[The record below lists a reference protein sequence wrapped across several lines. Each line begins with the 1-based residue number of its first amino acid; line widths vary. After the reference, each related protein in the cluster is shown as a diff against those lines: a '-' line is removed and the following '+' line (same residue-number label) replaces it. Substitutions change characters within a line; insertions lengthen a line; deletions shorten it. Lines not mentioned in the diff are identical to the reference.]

1 MAISDSSITEVALVN
16 TFEAWRTKTNQII
29 TVLNE
34 QDDDDPVT
42 ALLSANSDGGL
53 TINTISADIVT
64 GASVTGSSL
73 TFTGGTV
80 DFTGASITDL
90 GTAEKF
96 ALVEGS
102 GATITGS
109 SPDSKIERAQI
120 NECEIN
126 LNGAALNAN
135 GASTIDF
142 NLATISNLG
151 TVELVTINGGTIN
164 DANVNITDGSGA
176 RFITVSSAGPHIFT
190 GASFNNGTY
199 NTPTTIGG
207 LTHSANISVNTAS
220 ALVANIGPIFGADVG
235 NANVAIGNF
244 PEYTTTP
251 ISPTSSKG
259 RLHIRT
265 DFAAG
270 SQSATAVEAAADDM
284 VLEGNTAVGM
294 TLLANTVS
302 NSTIAFGTVGDTDV
316 GKLEYDHSTDVM
328 HIVTSGA
335 NTVVVG
341 PGNGGYMQ
349 IVGGDTVG
357 SQEGKLHVNVGTTD
371 GTTGIWVDLNDA
383 DQQGMRIDANS
394 HVVGVGMSA
403 NVFEI
408 HANTTGTAH
417 VMTLIHGLGTGTSHD
432 LTGSMLAITDNNSS
446 TESRSVV
453 DILQHASGAS
463 GTIGLKVTAEGGA
476 GISVEQNADKT
487 GLLVSASGSVSAGT
501 KVVQFANSTAD
512 MVGFL
517 ANGSISVGAGGFI
530 SSQHP
535 TTSIF
540 LLGVRDTSGTVVNT
554 N

>member
-1 MAISDSSITEVALVN
+1 MAISDTSITSVELTN
-16 TFEAWRTKTNQII
+16 TFEAWRSKTNQLI
-29 TVLNE
+29 TVLN
-34 QDDDDPVT
+34 QQSDDDPVT
-42 ALLSANSDGGL
+42 SLLSADSDGGL
-53 TINTISADIVT
+53 TINTISADILT
-64 GASVTGSSL
+64 GASVTGSAL
-73 TFTGGTV
+73 TFSGGSI
-80 DFTGASITDL
+80 DFTGATTTDI
-90 GTAEKF
+90 GTVEKY
-96 ALVEGS
+96 ALVETV
-102 GATITGS
+102 GATVTGA

-126 LNGAALNAN
+126 LNGLNLNSN
-135 GASTIDF
+135 GASTIT
-142 NLATISNLG
+142 LTGATVADLG
-151 TVELVTINGGTIN
+151 TVQQVTIDEGTVN
-164 DANVNITDGSGA
+164 DVNVNITASDKI
-176 RFITVSSAGPHIFT
+176 ITVSSPGPHIFT
-190 GASFNNGTY
+190 GATFANGTFNNTY
-199 NTPTTIGG
+199 TIGG
-207 LTHSANISVNTAS
+207 FTHSANISINTAS
-220 ALVANIGPIFGADVG
+220 AFVSNVGAIFGSDVG
-235 NANVAIGNF
+235 TSNVGIGHF
-244 PEYTTTP
+244 PEYTHLIGPTLA
-251 ISPTSSKG
+251 TSSKG

-270 SQSATAVEAAADDM
+270 SITATAVEAAADDM